1 MRNLSSLVPY
11 NAPETSQILT
21 DGANFLKNN
30 FGSDTFDKAASNI
43 TLQQPSSPQTL
54 SASQLNQAGMS
65 ENSKQP
71 NDAEHKVR
79 LTCSQFDAPE
89 YTGPSSEVGFVASP
103 LSYRIVEFDNMPA
116 ITESNT
122 VQYEHIAAPHMP
134 MAFQKY
140 KGTDSV
146 TYSLEVVFTARNS
159 NEAFRN
165 FVFCNN
171 LRAWT
176 KPFFGI
182 KQMNA
187 DGSRGKLGAPPPVL
201 NFSGYRGLINVPV
214 VITKLDIPKPND
226 CDWINT
232 GYNNVPFPTV
242 LKVSI
247 SLTEIFSADQI
258 NDFDLSVYRL
268 SSTDQP
274 NSNKSIPEPSTSG
287 ISDPTSIGRQPIEQ
301 PNERW
306 EYLYG
311 GELRPWE
318 LGKPEFK

>member
-30 FGSDTFDKAASNI
+30 FGSNTFDKAASNI
-43 TLQQPSSPQTL
+43 RIQQPSSPQTL
-54 SASQLNQAGMS
+54 SASQLNEAGMS

-79 LTCSQFDAPE
+79 LTCSEFDAPE

-122 VQYEHIAAPHMP
+122 VQYEPIAAPHMP
-134 MAFQKY
+134 MSFQKY

-232 GYNNVPFPTV
+232 GYNNIPFPTV

-258 NDFDLSVYRL
+258 NDFDLSVFRL

-274 NSNKSIPEPSTSG
+274 SSTTSIPEPSTSG